1 MKQLKITLIAA
12 LLLISMSMKEAGG
25 ISWMDFNSG
34 YEMAKKK
41 KKLMLVD
48 VYTDWCGWCKRMD
61 RDAYEK
67 SEIIEFVGKSFVA
80 IKFNPEAPGS
90 YKYEGKNYNGQ
101 ELAGVIGNYQI
112 NGYPATVFMN
122 PKTKKSELMIGYK
135 NGVQLQ
141 PVLEEMVNKL
151 GGK

>member
-1 MKQLKITLIAA
+1 
-12 LLLISMSMKEAGG
+12 MKEAGG

-135 NGVQLQ
+135 NAVQLQ
-141 PVLEEMVNKL
+141 PILEEMVGKL